1 MKSLVFD
8 TGSVISLVMNN
19 LLWTL
24 KPLKKQYGGDFFIP
38 KGVKK
43 AGLYGLG
50 AAGIYY
56 GAKAAMHA
64 SVLKTDDPL
73 YKALR
78 KEKLLDDKAHRK
90 QLAYWRKR
98 NA

>member
-1 MKSLVFD
+1 MANWNPFKKKSLIQEFKS
-8 TGSVISLVMNN
+8 SVAELGA
-19 LLWTL
+19 
-24 KPLKKQYGGDFFIP
+24 KIP

-50 AAGIYY
+50 AIGLYY

-73 YKALR
+73 YKSLR
-78 KEKLLDDKAHRK
+78 KNKLLSDKAHRK
-90 QLAYWRKR
+90 QLAYWKKR

>member
-1 MKSLVFD
+1 MTESTASKF
-8 TGSVISLVMNN
+8 
-19 LLWTL
+19 
-24 KPLKKQYGGDFFIP
+24 KK
-38 KGVKK
+38 KAKT

-50 AAGIYY
+50 AVGLYY

-64 SVLKTDDPL
+64 SVLKTDDPR
-73 YKALR
+73 YKAMR
-78 KEKLLDDKAHRK
+78 KSGLLDDKAHKK

>member
-1 MKSLVFD
+1 MLNPFKNKKSFIQEFKS
-8 TGSVISLVMNN
+8 SVVDLGA
-19 LLWTL
+19 
-24 KPLKKQYGGDFFIP
+24 KIP

-50 AAGIYY
+50 AIGLYY

-73 YKALR
+73 YKSLR
-78 KEKLLDDKAHRK
+78 KNKLLSDKAHRK
-90 QLAYWRKR
+90 QLAYWKKR

>member
-1 MKSLVFD
+1 MANWNPFKKKKSP
-8 TGSVISLVMNN
+8 I
-19 LLWTL
+19 
-24 KPLKKQYGGDFFIP
+24 QDFKNSIADLGAKIP
-38 KGVKK
+38 KGVKR

-50 AAGIYY
+50 AVGVYY

-64 SVLKTDDPL
+64 SVLKTDDPR

-78 KEKLLDDKAHRK
+78 KSEFLDDKEHKK
-90 QLAYWRKR
+90 QLAYWKKR

>member
-1 MKSLVFD
+1 MLNPFKKKKSFIQEFKS
-8 TGSVISLVMNN
+8 SVVDLGA
-19 LLWTL
+19 
-24 KPLKKQYGGDFFIP
+24 KIP
-38 KGVKK
+38 KGIKK

-50 AAGIYY
+50 AVGLYY

-73 YKALR
+73 YKSLR
-78 KEKLLDDKAHRK
+78 KNKLLSDKAHRK
-90 QLAYWRKR
+90 QLAYWKKR

>member
-1 MKSLVFD
+1 MLNPFKNKKSFIQEFKS
-8 TGSVISLVMNN
+8 SVVDLGA
-19 LLWTL
+19 
-24 KPLKKQYGGDFFIP
+24 KIP

-50 AAGIYY
+50 AVGLYY

-73 YKALR
+73 YKSLR
-78 KEKLLDDKAHRK
+78 KNKLLSDKAHRK
-90 QLAYWRKR
+90 QLAYWKKR